1 MRKTWIRASGF
12 FGIIT
17 PLIAFACIIAATALA
32 SSFSW
37 TDNALSDLGV
47 MPEPTATLFNT
58 SLIISGIL
66 TILFATGLYLS
77 FEKSALGRFGAMIF
91 SLCAVAL
98 TSIGVFTENMRPMHV
113 YASVAFFALFPVSMF
128 VFATSFF
135 LLAKPKKTVFTLAV
149 ALFAVL
155 VWVLEF
161 AIRYVPG
168 VAIPETLSA
177 LAASLW
183 AVVLGFKMVSN
194 GSRSGK

>member
-1 MRKTWIRASGF
+1 MRKTWIRVSGF

-17 PLIAFACIIAATALA
+17 PMIAFACILAATALA
-32 SSFSW
+32 PSFSW

-47 MPEPTATLFNT
+47 MPGPTAVLFNT
-58 SLIISGIL
+58 GLIISGIL

-98 TSIGVFTENMRPMHV
+98 TSIGVFMENMRPMHV

-128 VFATSFF
+128 VFTASFF
-135 LLAKPKKTVFTLAV
+135 LLAKPEKAVFTLAV
-149 ALFAVL
+149 ALFAAL

-161 AIRYVPG
+161 VIRYVPG

-183 AVVLGFKMVSN
+183 SAVLGFKMVSN
-194 GSRSGK
+194 DSRSGK